1 MVKLVRK
8 SQTALEY
15 LVLVAVALLLVSIT
29 LRIIIV
35 SVRTVSTAI
44 SNYTKEM
51 QKRIIE
57 DL

>member
-1 MVKLVRK
+1 MRK

-29 LRIIIV
+29 LRIVIV
-35 SVRTVSTAI
+35 SVRTVNTAI